1 MFQPPTVD
9 CAPRPEPDVP
19 DICDS
24 CQPTANGRC
33 PCPWGYFPD
42 LYDCDHYVY
51 CEGTETPRENDCS
64 DTVDNGLYNPDLIQV

>member
-1 MFQPPTVD
+1 MTLAPPQPMEG
-9 CAPRPEPDVP
+9 APALGDYFPIASSD
-19 DICDS
+19 
-24 CQPTANGRC
+24 RC

-51 CEGTETPRENDCS
+51 CEGTETPVENDCS